1 MCIPSHAALL
11 APGEHRAFADLMAPA
26 APAPT
31 PPRPTT
37 SRAIVP
43 TSNNAT
49 TRKSVAR
56 KSSKSFTAEV
66 EKEIAGVIKQA
77 AR

>member
-11 APGEHRAFADLMAPA
+11 APGEHHAFADLMASA

-37 SRAIVP
+37 SGAIVP
-43 TSNNAT
+43 TSGNAT
-49 TRKSVAR
+49 TRESAAR

-66 EKEIAGVIKQA
+66 EKEIAGLVKQA